1 MKPPQSRGGTALL
14 SLPPTHTHTYWCE
27 THTFTTTH
35 TQNIL
40 LHELILYI
48 SWYVWYCGVNVV
60 SCYDAV
66 VGVGW
71 RGIFGF
77 FGWDRGG
84 SVSSVT
90 VTFSLS
96 LSLFYLV
103 FFEGRCSL
111 CYLSLVRLSWL
122 KNWKKKT
129 NKKKT
134 AVSLELITSTFL
146 TITCLCCRLN
156 PDSFLL
162 RQYNMCLVLADSHVY
177 KVHIC
182 VHMCNTRYSSNLLLW
197 LLLMMIL
204 VPFFSRKFQPVFFFL
219 LVLISCRWIVLQ
231 ELKKGKKVTL
241 VILHTQFHF
250 RGFADI

>member
-1 MKPPQSRGGTALL
+1 MMRSSGWVGGVSLDFSGGTEEVQYQVWL
-14 SLPPTHTHTYWCE
+14 SP
-27 THTFTTTH
+27 
-35 TQNIL
+35 
-40 LHELILYI
+40 
-48 SWYVWYCGVNVV
+48 
-60 SCYDAV
+60 
-66 VGVGW
+66 
-71 RGIFGF
+71 
-77 FGWDRGG
+77 
-84 SVSSVT
+84 
-90 VTFSLS
+90 SLS
-96 LSLFYLV
+96 LSLSFTSCFSRGDVLSV
-103 FFEGRCSL
+103 TFLSSGSRDWKIGR
-111 CYLSLVRLSWL
+111 
-122 KNWKKKT
+122 KKQT
-129 NKKKT
+129 KKKT